1 MRATALAVTALMVA
15 GATTS
20 AVAVPA
26 SMAQMKAKMVPMQA
40 SNPQGFAACQTLASS
55 RGYRIAQPN
64 GYESWGL
71 MNFIDGCLMG
81 KQHWSA
87 VSEVRHNPLEEES
100 HR

>member
-1 MRATALAVTALMVA
+1 MVA